1 MRRIRHESVLN
12 ELLVEHLDAFG
23 VGHFLFLREPLYRQS
38 NQNLEELIPDDL
50 SLRIDANLGPKRE
63 VLRSNCISRNE
74 GQIDIRKLGVL
85 VVDKFIAPEH
95 DVS

>member
-23 VGHFLFLREPLYRQS
+23 VGHFLLLRKPLYRQS
-38 NQNLEELIPDDL
+38 NENLKELISDDL
-50 SLRIDANLGPKRE
+50 SLRIDANLRPIRE
-63 VLRSNCISRNE
+63 VFRSNCISRNK

-85 VVDKFIAPEH
+85 VVDELIASEH